1 MTEKRLQRS
10 KRLVW
15 CTLAFALIGASCAPA
30 GVKLYKINM
39 SGQSEQMALIHGWA
53 DDMDVCLEIA
63 DFLNG
68 SEPNRYSCGL

>member
-1 MTEKRLQRS
+1 MSEKRLQR
-10 KRLVW
+10 RTYLVW
-15 CTLAFALIGASCAPA
+15 CSLAFALIGASCAPA
-30 GVKLYKINM
+30 GVKLYKINV

-68 SEPNRYSCGL
+68 REPNRYSCGL